1 MIWVPAF
8 AGMSGFLRSFRA
20 PMASAL
26 LAALATPALAGP
38 PYVTDDAEPTDLG
51 HWENYTFVSAI
62 HTPGDTAGQAG
73 FDLNYGG
80 FKDVQLTAVIPLD
93 YDTPKTVGLGDVELA
108 VKYKFLHQSDGTL
121 APDVAVFPR
130 LFVPVQNSRFGPDR
144 AQLFLPLWAEK
155 DWGKWSLF
163 GGGGYELNP
172 GAGARNFWQSGVALS
187 RQINDR
193 FSLGGEIYHQTAE
206 TTDARDFTG
215 VNLGATYKFSDH
227 WTLMGAG
234 GPGVQNAREGGQYD
248 VYVALLATY

>member
-1 MIWVPAF
+1 MPDRRYR
-8 AGMSGFLRSFRA
+8 LC
-20 PMASAL
+20 SAL
-26 LAALATPALAGP
+26 AAFLLALATPALAGP

-62 HTPGDTAGQAG
+62 HTPGDTAGQTG

-93 YDTPKTVGLGDVELA
+93 YDTPKSVGLGNVELA
-108 VKYKFLHQSDGTL
+108 VKYKFLHQSDKTL
-121 APDVAVFPR
+121 IPDVAIFPR

-172 GAGARNFWQSGVALS
+172 GAGARNFWQSGIALS
-187 RQINDR
+187 RQVTEKL
-193 FSLGGEIYHQTAE
+193 SLGGEVYHQTAE
-206 TTDARDFTG
+206 TTGGRDFTG
-215 VNLGATYKFSDH
+215 ANLGATYKLSDH

-234 GPGVQNAREGGQYD
+234 GPGLQNAREGGQYD
-248 VYVALLATY
+248 LYVALLATY